1 MQTYRLKDQTT
12 GFYDPETGLKIVRD
26 QQIETGRVGIATA
39 IAIKSGRLIAVATKP
54 RRAASPNSPEDKNSQ
69 DGAR

>member
-1 MQTYRLKDQTT
+1 MQTYQLKDQTT

-26 QQIETGRVGIATA
+26 QRIEPERVGVATA
-39 IAIKSGRLIAVATKP
+39 VAIKAGRLIAVATQP
-54 RRAASPNSPEDKNSQ
+54 RNAARPGKSEPKTTK

>member
-1 MQTYRLKDQTT
+1 MPTYELKDQTT

-26 QQIETGRVGIATA
+26 QQVETGRVGIATA
-39 IAIKSGRLIAVATKP
+39 IAIKSGRLLAVATKP
-54 RRAASPNSPEDKNSQ
+54 RRGARATKPEDGTGQ

>member
-1 MQTYRLKDQTT
+1 MQTYKLKDQTT

-26 QQIETGRVGIATA
+26 QQVETDRIGVATA
-39 IAIKSGRLIAVATKP
+39 VAIKAGRLLAVSAKP
-54 RRAASPNSPEDKNSQ
+54 RRTARAGKPDEETGQ

>member
-1 MQTYRLKDQTT
+1 MQTYQLKDQTT

-26 QQIETGRVGIATA
+26 QEVETDRVGIATA
-39 IAIKSGRLIAVATKP
+39 IAIKSGRLLAVATKP
-54 RRAASPNSPEDKNSQ
+54 RRGARSSEREDNRQ